1 MQPEA
6 HALPQNP
13 KLFQTLNELH
23 LFRVLGKTILYNVI
37 TMLFYEVTDLVHDL
51 VCSLASSPDTDPL
64 NSLAGRHNK
73 EEILLALAYL
83 EEEGFFGGMPAGVQS
98 RPPPLKKRWGIRHL
112 ELMVTHACNMACRY
126 CYGSVGPD
134 QWEGASCLYGATTGG
149 MSFDVAQSGIDFLF
163 EASGP
168 QKELSVV
175 FFGGEPLLELSLIEK
190 IVPYVR
196 RKEEETGKNVDLSLS
211 TNGLLLTDAVVKF
224 LVANKIGCQVSIDGP
239 PELHD
244 ANRRLQ
250 NGKGSY
256 ERILPGIRRLI
267 AARPGRVPA
276 RVTVSRGSVDLPRV
290 IDHLLRLGFGSIHI
304 EPVIG
309 VAEDMRITPEDV
321 EAIKRRNEGLA
332 VFLVSEV
339 RKGRYFNYSN
349 LVKFIRQTRV
359 VRERLA
365 HYCGA
370 GRTYFALS
378 QDGDFYPCHRFV
390 GMEAYRMGDPIR
402 GIDETLRRTIL
413 DLTVERRPTCKECWA
428 RYLCG
433 GGCWKH
439 AVDIH
444 GGLDRPD
451 SQLSCEI
458 IRHQIECAM
467 AINSELNVAD
477 QDILSELY
485 EKATEPYL
493 IAEKGGD

>member
-1 MQPEA
+1 M
-6 HALPQNP
+6 
-13 KLFQTLNELH
+13 
-23 LFRVLGKTILYNVI
+23 LGKTILYNVG

-51 VCSLASSPDTDPL
+51 VSSLASSPDTDPV
-64 NSLAGRHNK
+64 NSLADRYK
-73 EEILLALAYL
+73 EEEILLALAYL
-83 EEEGFFGGMPAGVQS
+83 EKEGFFGAMPSGVQN

-112 ELMVTHACNMACRY
+112 ELMVTHGCNMACRY
-126 CYGSVGPD
+126 CYGSVGFDPS
-134 QWEGASCLYGATTGG
+134 QSAPYLYGSTTVG
-149 MSFDVAQSGIDFLF
+149 MSFDVAKRGIDFLF

-168 QKELSVV
+168 QKELSIV
-175 FFGGEPLLELSLIEK
+175 FFGGEPLLELPLIER

-196 RKEEETGKNVDLSLS
+196 RKEKDTGKSVDLSLS
-211 TNGLLLTDAVVKF
+211 TNGLLLTDAAVNF

-244 ANRRLQ
+244 ANRQLP
-250 NGKGSY
+250 NGRGSHDL
-256 ERILPGIRRLI
+256 ILPGIRRLI

-276 RVTVSRGSVDLPRV
+276 RVTVSRESVDLPS
-290 IDHLLRLGFGSIHI
+290 IMDHLLRLGFGSIHI

-309 VAEDMRITPEDV
+309 AAGNLRIVPEDV
-321 EAIKRRNEGLA
+321 EQIKRQNEGLA

-378 QDGDFYPCHRFV
+378 QNGDFYPCHRFV
-390 GMEAYRMGDPIR
+390 GMDAYRMGDPSR
-402 GIDETLRRTIL
+402 GIDETLQRKIL
-413 DLTVERRPTCKECWA
+413 DLTVERRPTCRECWA

-444 GGLDRPD
+444 GHLDRPD
-451 SQLSCEI
+451 SDLSCEI

-477 QDILSELY
+477 QDILSDIY
-485 EKATEPYL
+485 EQATEPYL
-493 IAEKGGD
+493 ITEKGEA